1 MTTLRIAQLGGALL
15 RLSQS
20 AQRLFL
26 TPLAASGD
34 SFVFFFSFSFCFSET
49 GNKWD
54 DRANFSAK
62 SGKYTLLEMDNS
74 ADEEEEARLAERLN
88 AFNSASGAAAP
99 GSPAAGTKFRPSE
112 LDPAVQEL
120 MALCFDTGMFQQTMK
135 TFEIDTAKMRQ
146 WTECA
151 TGRPVDLRPTQDYVA
166 CVCASFLTIRMS
178 FVLIWHAFCCFLLY
192 FLFAGSPGQAEQG
205 ADREG
210 LRHPHGDRI
219 GAQERQPLQAQRV
232 VF

>member
-1 MTTLRIAQLGGALL
+1 MTTCESHRLGYAAISRNAHIARFSRRSLPLVILL
-15 RLSQS
+15 
-20 AQRLFL
+20 
-26 TPLAASGD
+26 
-34 SFVFFFSFSFCFSET
+34 FSFCFLIFFFFSET
-49 GNKWD
+49 DNKWD

-146 WTECA
+146 CSTCIEWGRGGRFSLSVPPAQHA
-151 TGRPVDLRPTQDYVA
+151 THTSLCMLVSALLSA
-166 CVCASFLTIRMS
+166 CFLASFDF
-178 FVLIWHAFCCFLLY
+178 FVLVA
-192 FLFAGSPGQAEQG
+192 SPGQAEQG
-205 ADREG
+205 ADRQG

-219 GAQERQPLQAQRV
+219 GAQERQPLQAQRII
-232 VF
+232 F